1 MTSFRIEHLEPG
13 SIRATRAV
21 RFTREQAQDQLA
33 GRTVWCGVEAPGTSA
48 TRALEVPADAGLRE
62 VADRLDAALLDA
74 ANGVRLGA
82 AERALCA
89 QAAELVTA
97 QVARD
102 DIVLLHDSVSTLLA
116 MAIREHGAH
125 TVWVMSAGSGAP
137 RHRSPGSLPA
147 VKSAFD
153 AFIATWQQAVAAV
166 LPCSGVITVKT
177 GPDAELD
184 WNSVL
189 TDVVDGDRQEMVG
202 GTHHARPAVAPR

>member
-13 SIRATRAV
+13 SARATRLI

-33 GRTVWCGVEAPGTSA
+33 GRTIWSSVETPGTSV
-48 TRALEVPADAGLRE
+48 TQSLEVPGDEPLRE
-62 VADRLDAALLDA
+62 LADRLDAALLDA
-74 ANGVRLGA
+74 AHGVRLGG

-125 TVWVMSAGSGAP
+125 TVWVMSAASGAP
-137 RHRSPGSLPA
+137 RHRPPGSFPA
-147 VKSAFD
+147 F
-153 AFIATWQQAVAAV
+153 
-166 LPCSGVITVKT
+166 KT
-177 GPDAELD
+177 G
-184 WNSVL
+184 
-189 TDVVDGDRQEMVG
+189 T
-202 GTHHARPAVAPR
+202 AP

>member
-13 SIRATRAV
+13 SARATRLI

-33 GRTVWCGVEAPGTSA
+33 GRTIWSSVETPGTSV
-48 TRALEVPADAGLRE
+48 TQSLEVPGDEPLRE
-62 VADRLDAALLDA
+62 LADRLDAALLDA
-74 ANGVRLGA
+74 AHGVRLGG

-102 DIVLLHDSVSTLLA
+102 DIVLLHDRVSTLLA

-125 TVWVMSAGSGAP
+125 TVWVMSAASGAP
-137 RHRSPGSLPA
+137 RHRPPGSFPA
-147 VKSAFD
+147 FKSAFD

-166 LPCSGVITVKT
+166 LPCSGAITIKT

-184 WNSVL
+184 WNSAL